1 MLAESPLLT
10 VLVYV
15 SLGLVVLWT
24 VRLARVKRRN
34 PLVWGGIALVLIV
47 VAETMVPDVPSIIGM
62 APMVALLFLKPV
74 PTAAPEPA
82 PEAVT
87 CPKCHAYHAAGHSYC
102 VNCGWELRRPYVD
115 DPQAGGETR
124 RSTVVESPPRE
135 ATSAAGA
142 PPPEVSP
149 MEQQSRVE
157 ETFPG
162 IADSGPVEE
171 AESQGSEVIGQPA
184 GAEFSSDAEHPAET
198 GLASDGTERALEGAA
213 ADSASTG
220 RDPATEPAAEVGEPA
235 TESVPNWA
243 PPEPAAGGDVS
254 SPSVTAVPVE
264 MEEPAGEQRSGFDSV
279 PTFRQPLTPALF
291 TGRGAEYR
299 GEGRFQEA
307 VDQFT
312 KAIALDG
319 QYRAALE
326 GRREAYLQLGLDAKA
341 AEDQELLNSLAED
354 PQA

>member
-47 VAETMVPDVPSIIGM
+47 VAETMVPNVPSIIGM

-74 PTAAPEPA
+74 PTAAPEPT
-82 PEAVT
+82 PETVT

-102 VNCGWELRRPYVD
+102 VNCGWELRRPYVE
-115 DPQAGGETR
+115 DPQAGGETM
-124 RSTVVESPPRE
+124 RSAAVESPPRE
-135 ATSAAGA
+135 ATAAAEA
-142 PPPEVSP
+142 PQPEVSP
-149 MEQQSRVE
+149 
-157 ETFPG
+157 TITAG
-162 IADSGPVEE
+162 DGPVEADRE
-171 AESQGSEVIGQPA
+171 TWAPP
-184 GAEFSSDAEHPAET
+184 DAEPV
-198 GLASDGTERALEGAA
+198 TEPEAPK
-213 ADSASTG
+213 ADA
-220 RDPATEPAAEVGEPA
+220 REEPAAVGPADGEPS
-235 TESVPNWA
+235 TER
-243 PPEPAAGGDVS
+243 EPAATDAIADEEAGDTERYA
-254 SPSVTAVPVE
+254 PDGPAVE
-264 MEEPAGEQRSGFDSV
+264 DAAEPGRAGFDAM
-279 PTFRQPLTPALF
+279 PTFRQALTPALF
-291 TGRGAEYR
+291 TGRGAEYS

-319 QYRAALE
+319 QYRPALE
-326 GRREAYLQLGLDAKA
+326 GRREAYLRLGLDAKA
-341 AEDQELLNSLAED
+341 AEDEELLNSLAED